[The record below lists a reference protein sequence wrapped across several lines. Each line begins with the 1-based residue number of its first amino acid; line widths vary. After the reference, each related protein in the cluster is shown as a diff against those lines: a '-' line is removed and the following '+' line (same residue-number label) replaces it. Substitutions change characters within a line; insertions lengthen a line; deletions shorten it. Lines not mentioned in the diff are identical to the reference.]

1 MTSAL
6 LLAPKVRAATVDYFR
21 RARGGE

>member
-6 LLAPKVRAATVDYFR
+6 LLAVLSIILLICPMTSLKGD
-21 RARGGE
+21 